1 LYPHHSLTQQNLCN
15 NTRSTSLWP
24 TTYTIAS
31 DKKIIYRKARA
42 APKLE
47 YSELA
52 KAGVVVSAN
61 GTPSKPPSR
70 STLYRLLKRH
80 GLTNFPCKSV
90 QNSTVRMLSRVYN
103 SVGSTERS
111 SGHSA
116 RSSSQMSAQFRRALA
131 KTESGSSVT
140 WKRNGSQRCCRL
152 SLQAGSQRRWC
163 GCQYDLM
170 NVGGH
175 RGAHWSS
182 WSAIPMLQ
190 EVATPPVSWWGVVV

>member
-1 LYPHHSLTQQNLCN
+1 VQMGLLQSHP
-15 NTRSTSLWP
+15 
-24 TTYTIAS
+24 
-31 DKKIIYRKARA
+31 A
-42 APKLE
+42 APH
-47 YSELA
+47 YT
-52 KAGVVVSAN
+52 GC
-61 GTPSKPPSR
+61 SR
-70 STLYRLLKRH
+70 DMASPISH
-80 GLTNFPCKSV
+80 AKSV
-90 QNSTVRMLSRVYN
+90 QNSTVCMLSRVYN

-170 NVGGH
+170 NVGGD

-190 EVATPPVSWWGVVV
+190 EVATPPKATSRP